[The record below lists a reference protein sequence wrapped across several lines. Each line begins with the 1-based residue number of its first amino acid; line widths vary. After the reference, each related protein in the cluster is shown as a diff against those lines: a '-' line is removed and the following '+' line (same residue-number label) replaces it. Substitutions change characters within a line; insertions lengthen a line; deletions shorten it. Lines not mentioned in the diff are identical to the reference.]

1 MSAMAMPT
9 TRFTRVGDLHL
20 AYQVWG
26 DGPVDVVLVWGT
38 MSHAEIIW
46 EDPKMVRFF
55 ERLGRSVRVIQ
66 FDRIGT
72 GLSDRPDRVPTLE
85 DRMDDLLAVVDAVGC
100 DRVALLGES
109 EGGPTSILFSATH
122 PERVSH
128 LVLYAPLVRLLR
140 SEDFPIG
147 MPRDVCEQF
156 VEFSAANWGETEG
169 ESIVFP
175 EADEQRIAWF
185 ARFRRMASSPKAWR
199 DTMFANFDI
208 DIRPVLPTLSVPT
221 LVLHKAD
228 DILVSAEQGRYAAE
242 HIPGARYIELRGVS
256 HYLAEED
263 ADRTADLTVEF
274 VTGSAPAEEAE
285 RVLAT
290 VLFTDIVAS
299 TEKAVALGD
308 QRWRDLLDDHDKV
321 IRDAV
326 ERFRGRLVKTTG
338 DGALATFDG
347 PARAVRAGDAI
358 VHGVQ
363 RLGIEARAGVHTG
376 EVELRGADVGGV
388 GVHIGARVAALAAPT
403 QVLVSRTVIDLVV
416 GSQLE
421 FSDAGTHTLK
431 GVPGSWPLFAL
442 ASEA

>member
-1 MSAMAMPT
+1 MGMPN
-9 TRFTRVGDLHL
+9 TRYTKVGDLQV

-26 DGPVDVVLVWGT
+26 EGSVDLVLVWGT
-38 MSHAEIIW
+38 MSHAEIFW
-46 EDPKMVRFF
+46 EDPRMVRLF

-72 GLSDRPDRVPTLE
+72 GLSDRPDRMPTLE
-85 DRMDDLLAVVDAVGC
+85 DRMDDLLAVVDAAGC

-109 EGGPTSILFSATH
+109 EGGPTSILFAATH

-128 LVLYAPLVRLLR
+128 LVLYAPLVRLLL

-147 MPRDVCEQF
+147 VPREVFEQF
-156 VEFSAANWGETEG
+156 VELSADNWGESAG
-169 ESIVFP
+169 ESAVFP
-175 EADEQRIAWF
+175 DADEQRIAWF
-185 ARFRRMASSPKAWR
+185 ARFRRMAASPKAWR
-199 DTMFANFDI
+199 DTMYANFDI
-208 DIRPVLPTLSVPT
+208 DIRPVLSTLSVPT

-228 DILVSAEQGRYAAE
+228 DILVGAAQGRYAAE
-242 HIPGARYIELRGVS
+242 HIPGARYIEMEGVS
-256 HYLAEED
+256 HYIAEED
-263 ADRTADLTVEF
+263 VDRTVDLTLEF

-308 QRWRDLLDDHDKV
+308 RRWRELLDDHDKLV
-321 IRDAV
+321 RDAV

-358 VHGVQ
+358 VRGVH

-388 GVHIGARVAALAAPT
+388 GVHIGARVASLAAPT

-431 GVPGSWPLFAL
+431 GVPGTWPLFAL
-442 ASEA
+442 AGVC